1 MVHGYDP
8 TGWEQNEP
16 PAWQHVRSDY
26 NASRTEPVVDDY
38 SDIYSVPRRFDLASM
53 LVVTTAYALLFT
65 GMTLLDFPFES
76 FVYFAFLIALVAA
89 AQSVVDKKYNPRV
102 VSVIVGVAY
111 YFSWMFVLFVTT
123 SMYRAGDSAGC
134 LACST
139 AVLGP
144 LQGYLAGTLVAGT
157 FLVADYLRTF
167 LGWIHLHRE
176 REASEAE
183 VQSPWDE

>member
-8 TGWEQNEP
+8 TGWEQSEP
-16 PAWQHVRSDY
+16 PAWQHVTSDY
-26 NASRTEPVVDDY
+26 NAAKKQPDVEGY
-38 SDIYSVPRRFDLASM
+38 ADIYSVPRRFDLASM

-65 GMTLLDFPFES
+65 GMTLLDFPFGT

-111 YFSWMFVLFVTT
+111 YLAWTFVLVATT
-123 SMYRAGDSAGC
+123 SMRRAGDGC
-134 LACST
+134 MACST
-139 AVLGP
+139 VILGP

-167 LGWIHLHRE
+167 LGLIHLHRE
-176 REASEAE
+176 RREGEAE